1 MSTTAQQAA
10 KLVGFGFAE
19 TTVTQDVK
27 SLLARGL
34 STCFLFKR
42 NIETAVQFSH
52 LLRDLKKAAPAGVLT
67 CIDQEGGRVQRLRE
81 PLTVIPPMR
90 ALGLTKDPQL
100 AEQVARV
107 MARELRQLNIDFDA
121 APVMDVDTNPAN
133 PVIGTRS
140 LGPDPANVAALG
152 TAMIRGF
159 QAEGIAAC
167 AKHFPGHGDTSQDS
181 HTDLPR
187 LRHSMERLEAVE
199 LPPFKAAV
207 DAGVSAIMSA
217 HVIFEPLDSKYPA
230 TMSRPAL
237 DGILRDRFN
246 FPGVVFSDD
255 LEMKAIADHYAL
267 EECLVRGLNAGI
279 DVFIVCHHL
288 EIQHKAVD
296 LITAAVEKGHVSQAR
311 FNQAIGRVDKLLA
324 TYAHAPI
331 QEPDESIFG
340 CAAHQRVIDQV
351 KQAVGQA
358 ALAVG
363 KDPTEVLGY

>member
-1 MSTTAQQAA
+1 MSTAQLAA
-10 KLVGFGFAE
+10 KLLGFGFAQ
-19 TTVTQDVK
+19 TTVPQEVK
-27 SLLARGL
+27 ALLARGV
-34 STCFLFKR
+34 SSCFLFKR
-42 NIETAVQFSH
+42 NIETPAQFAA
-52 LLRDLKKAAPAGVLT
+52 LLADLKRSAPGPLLT

-90 ALGLTKDPQL
+90 ALGLTKDPLL

-107 MARELRQLNIDFDA
+107 MARELRQLNVDLTA

-140 LGPDPANVAALG
+140 LSPNPATVAAMG

-159 QAEGIAAC
+159 QAEGLAAC

-187 LRHSMERLEAVE
+187 LRHSMDRLEQVE
-199 LPPFKAAV
+199 LPPFKAAI
-207 DAGVSAIMSA
+207 DAGVATLMSA

-237 DGILRDRFN
+237 DGILRDRFH
-246 FPGVVFSDD
+246 FQGVVFSDD

-267 EECLVRGLNAGI
+267 EDCLVRGLNAGV
-279 DVFIVCHHL
+279 DVFLICHHL
-288 EIQHKAVD
+288 DIQHKAID
-296 LITAAVEKGHVSQAR
+296 LIAAAVDKGHVPQAR
-311 FNQAIGRVDKLLA
+311 FQQALNRVDKLLA
-324 TYAHAPI
+324 TYAHAPTSH
-331 QEPDESIFG
+331 PDESILG
-340 CAAHQRVIDQV
+340 CATHQKVIDQV
-351 KQAVGQA
+351 KQAAGQA